1 MGIMATRIVI
11 ANRNA
16 AVAQALSLLLGREDR
31 FVVAAE
37 VSEREQVIEVVKDTK
52 PELLLVDPALP
63 GLDLEGLVR
72 QVAGVSPGTAVVVL
86 TDSRDGRFLKRAVES
101 GARAYLS
108 LEGDADELV
117 QELKLI
123 AGGHV
128 IASGSAAR
136 DLSDLS
142 GRSSNGTSDGLSDRE
157 IEVVN
162 LVARGDTNR
171 EIAETL
177 VIAENSVK
185 VHLRQAEPPQPPGT
199 DGIRAPCRERP
210 KFGFGLARAASDSPQ
225 GRTKRANRR
234 RGRPAPFLKRFYHP
248 RAGCIAHVMRW
259 DYSPGVLQRQCRRDR
274 RNSPHG

>member
-1 MGIMATRIVI
+1 MGTMATRIAI

-16 AVAQALSLLLGREDR
+16 VVGQALSLLLGQEDE

-37 VSEREQVIEVVKDTK
+37 VTEREQVIVAVKDTK
-52 PELLLVDPALP
+52 PDLLLVDPALP
-63 GLDLEGLVR
+63 GLDLDGLVS

-86 TDSRDGRFLKRAVES
+86 TDSRDVKFLKRAVES

-136 DLSDLS
+136 DLSDLA
-142 GRSSNGTSDGLSDRE
+142 GKNSNGTSDGLSERE

-177 VIAENSVK
+177 VIAENTVK
-185 VHLRQAEPPQPPGT
+185 VHLRNIYGKLNLRNRQELTAYVLHAEN
-199 DGIRAPCRERP
+199 D
-210 KFGFGLARAASDSPQ
+210 LNSASD
-225 GRTKRANRR
+225 
-234 RGRPAPFLKRFYHP
+234 
-248 RAGCIAHVMRW
+248 
-259 DYSPGVLQRQCRRDR
+259 
-274 RNSPHG
+274 

>member
-1 MGIMATRIVI
+1 MATRIAI

-37 VSEREQVIEVVKDTK
+37 VSEREQVIEVVMDTK

-72 QVAGVSPGTAVVVL
+72 QVAVVSPGTAVVVL
-86 TDSRDGRFLKRAVES
+86 TDSRDVRFLKRAVES

-157 IEVVN
+157 VEVVN
-162 LVARGDTNR
+162 LVARGETNR

-177 VIAENSVK
+177 VIAENTVK
-185 VHLRQAEPPQPPGT
+185 VHLRNIYGKLNLRNRQELTAYVLHAEN
-199 DGIRAPCRERP
+199 D
-210 KFGFGLARAASDSPQ
+210 LNWVSD
-225 GRTKRANRR
+225 
-234 RGRPAPFLKRFYHP
+234 
-248 RAGCIAHVMRW
+248 
-259 DYSPGVLQRQCRRDR
+259 
-274 RNSPHG
+274 